1 MYMSGMITMTKAE
14 MTKRAKEAKRMHKL
28 QQRMLS
34 QAVEQAKKKQ
44 DDWVMVEPASAIDMI
59 KDAIKRKGG
68 RKRKTKR
75 KPKKR
80 HRRKT
85 RKRRKRRVKRRHK
98 TKRR

>member
-1 MYMSGMITMTKAE
+1 MSGMITMTKAE
-14 MTKRAKEAKRMHKL
+14 MAKRAKEAKRMHKL

-68 RKRKTKR
+68 KRRNTKR

-85 RKRRKRRVKRRHK
+85 RKRRKRRVKKRRR

>member
-1 MYMSGMITMTKAE
+1 MSGMITMTKAE
-14 MTKRAKEAKRMHKL
+14 MAKRAKEAKRMHKL
-28 QQRMLS
+28 QQRVLS

-44 DDWVMVEPASAIDMI
+44 DDWVMVEHASAIDMI

-68 RKRKTKR
+68 KRRRTR

-85 RKRRKRRVKRRHK
+85 RKRRKHRVKRRRK

>member
-14 MTKRAKEAKRMHKL
+14 MAKRAKEAKRMHKL
-28 QQRMLS
+28 QQRVLS

-44 DDWVMVEPASAIDMI
+44 DDWVMVEHASAIDMI

-68 RKRKTKR
+68 KGIRTR
-75 KPKKR
+75 KPKKK

-85 RKRRKRRVKRRHK
+85 RKRRKRRGKRRRK

>member
-1 MYMSGMITMTKAE
+1 MSGMITMTKAE
-14 MTKRAKEAKRMHKL
+14 MAKRAKEAKRMHKL
-28 QQRMLS
+28 QQRVLS

-59 KDAIKRKGG
+59 KAAIKRKGG
-68 RKRKTKR
+68 KGRRTR

-85 RKRRKRRVKRRHK
+85 RKRRKRRGKRRRK